1 MLMEKL
7 RYMYG
12 RFVGAV
18 AEGRKLT
25 KDQVDALGRGHVY
38 TGAAAKPI
46 QLVDKF
52 GGLGDALDEAKRRMG
67 IDPGTKVQIYELPK
81 VSTSLLG
88 RLTGLTSAQAKPAIE
103 LTDLPMIRELVRGV
117 PPSVLVGPGVPQAR
131 LPYDIEAR

>member
-1 MLMEKL
+1 MLMDKL

-46 QLVDKF
+46 QLVDHF
-52 GGLGDALDEAKRRMG
+52 GGLGDALDEAKKRMG
-67 IDPGTKVQIYELPK
+67 LPPRTKVQIYELPK
-81 VSTSLLG
+81 LSGGLLG
-88 RLTGLTSAQAKPAIE
+88 TVGKLFGAQAKPA
-103 LTDLPMIRELVRGV
+103 LQVTDLPVIRELVRGV
-117 PPSVLVGPGVPQAR
+117 PGSVLVSPDSPQAR
-131 LPYDIEAR
+131 LPYDIRFE